1 MHASWR
7 VSASSGIDYYDD
19 EEVIMVYVMSTAKAS
34 DTASPL
40 TPTVTGDGVAES
52 AVINRSSK
60 QINAVDRVSSGYT
73 ADDLARAA
81 MADAGI
87 TVNGVTAGADGE
99 YTYDVTLAN
108 GATETLT
115 TVTEKLYK
123 VTVEF
128 AACGWTSY
136 LSSYNKTLWTDSLVP
151 SIPLRRLRRTLHL
164 ATSPSPTLPEPKL
177 LRRLRLPLAS
187 PLVRVIMYPKS
198 LQRTISM
205 IRDFARR
212 KLSCSAR
219 SGFLAFPGGA
229 TLSVGIGYLFLQLEN
244 TGMHLRPS

>member
-7 VSASSGIDYYDD
+7 VSASSSIVYYDE

-40 TPTVTGDGVAES
+40 TPTVTGDGVAEY

-60 QINAVDRVSSGYT
+60 QINVVDRVSSGYT

-115 TVTEKLYK
+115 PVTEKLYK

-136 LSSYNKTLWTDSLVP
+136 LSSYNKTLWMGETSAATLTVRLTGTINTSEKIEENTASGNFTITD
-151 SIPLRRLRRTLHL
+151 IARTET
-164 ATSPSPTLPEPKL
+164 AKE
-177 LRRLRLPLAS
+177 A
-187 PLVRVIMYPKS
+187 
-198 LQRTISM
+198 QATIS
-205 IRDFARR
+205 FASGKGHHVR
-212 KLSCSAR
+212 KIITAYNIHDS
-219 SGFLAFPGGA
+219 
-229 TLSVGIGYLFLQLEN
+229 
-244 TGMHLRPS
+244 

>member
-7 VSASSGIDYYDD
+7 VSASSGIVYYDE

-40 TPTVTGDGVAES
+40 TPTVTGDGVAEY

-60 QINAVDRVSSGYT
+60 QINVVDRVSSGYT

-136 LSSYNKTLWTDSLVP
+136 LSSYNKTLLTVRLTGTINTSEKIEENTASGNFTITD
-151 SIPLRRLRRTLHL
+151 IARTET
-164 ATSPSPTLPEPKL
+164 AKE
-177 LRRLRLPLAS
+177 A
-187 PLVRVIMYPKS
+187 
-198 LQRTISM
+198 QATIS
-205 IRDFARR
+205 FA
-212 KLSCSAR
+212 
-219 SGFLAFPGGA
+219 SGKGHHVPKIITAYNIHD
-229 TLSVGIGYLFLQLEN
+229 S
-244 TGMHLRPS
+244 

>member
-7 VSASSGIDYYDD
+7 VSASSGIVYYDE

-40 TPTVTGDGVAES
+40 TPTVTGDGVAEY

-60 QINAVDRVSSGYT
+60 QTNVVDRVSSGYT

-136 LSSYNKTLWTDSLVP
+136 LSSYNKTLWMGETSAATLTVRLTGTINTSEKIEENTASGNFTITD
-151 SIPLRRLRRTLHL
+151 IARTET
-164 ATSPSPTLPEPKL
+164 AKE
-177 LRRLRLPLAS
+177 A
-187 PLVRVIMYPKS
+187 
-198 LQRTISM
+198 QATIS
-205 IRDFARR
+205 FA
-212 KLSCSAR
+212 
-219 SGFLAFPGGA
+219 SGKGHHVPKIITAYNIHD
-229 TLSVGIGYLFLQLEN
+229 S
-244 TGMHLRPS
+244 

>member
-7 VSASSGIDYYDD
+7 VSASSSIVYYDE
-19 EEVIMVYVMSTAKAS
+19 EEVIMVNVMSTAQAS

-40 TPTVTGDGVAES
+40 TPTVTGDGVAEY

-60 QINAVDRVSSGYT
+60 QINVVDRVSSGYT

-136 LSSYNKTLWTDSLVP
+136 LSSYNKTLWMGETSAATLTVRLTGTINTSEKIEENTASGNFTITD
-151 SIPLRRLRRTLHL
+151 IARTET
-164 ATSPSPTLPEPKL
+164 AKE
-177 LRRLRLPLAS
+177 A
-187 PLVRVIMYPKS
+187 
-198 LQRTISM
+198 QATIS
-205 IRDFARR
+205 FA
-212 KLSCSAR
+212 
-219 SGFLAFPGGA
+219 SGKGHHVPKIITAYNIHD
-229 TLSVGIGYLFLQLEN
+229 S
-244 TGMHLRPS
+244 

>member
-7 VSASSGIDYYDD
+7 VSASSSIVYYDE

-34 DTASPL
+34 DT
-40 TPTVTGDGVAES
+40 PTVTGDGVAEY

-60 QINAVDRVSSGYT
+60 QINVVDRVSSGYT

-99 YTYDVTLAN
+99 YIYDVTLAN

-136 LSSYNKTLWTDSLVP
+136 LSSYNKTLWMGETSAATLTVRLTGTINTSEKIEENTASGNFTITD
-151 SIPLRRLRRTLHL
+151 IARTET
-164 ATSPSPTLPEPKL
+164 AKE
-177 LRRLRLPLAS
+177 A
-187 PLVRVIMYPKS
+187 
-198 LQRTISM
+198 QATIS
-205 IRDFARR
+205 FASS
-212 KLSCSAR
+212 KGHHVPKIITAYNIHDS
-219 SGFLAFPGGA
+219 
-229 TLSVGIGYLFLQLEN
+229 
-244 TGMHLRPS
+244 